1 MKKPKTGGRQKGTRN
16 KINLFGAETI
26 ELAKE
31 NIAKLVEEGDA
42 EATRLVIQYSMSK
55 PAPRATEAQIEL
67 DELKAK
73 LEIDR
78 LNREEKHRIIGGNEL
93 EGFDVFI

>member
-31 NIAKLVEEGDA
+31 NIAKLVEQGDA

-67 DELKAK
+67 DALKVK
-73 LEIDR
+73 LETEA
-78 LNREEKHRIIGGNEL
+78 LNRGEELRANPPAEEDYFNVL
-93 EGFDVFI
+93 T